1 MKITCFGV
9 VSIHSYLIQQRPL
22 EEVNYIQAS
31 ENLAGLVILTLL
43 LWECNCKSERRRF
56 YRTGS
61 VGKNFAHGEV
71 LKVYVCNKSFSYS
84 RQ

>member
-31 ENLAGLVILTLL
+31 ENLALPGHSNIIALGMQLQKRKKEILQM
-43 LWECNCKSERRRF
+43 NRKRREKKLC
-56 YRTGS
+56 TWGS
-61 VGKNFAHGEV
+61 LEGIC
-71 LKVYVCNKSFSYS
+71 L
-84 RQ
+84 